1 MKKIIVLIFISIL
14 TFNIFAAFQS
24 LDTAK
29 KVADNFLST
38 KRENLTVKNSFEIY
52 SGKKVYGYVIN
63 YLPTGFAIISSDDIL
78 EPVLAY
84 SVLNNMDKSRNGDEM
99 FLTTV
104 LQDLKWRTEI
114 YSNDSVRKSENQ
126 TLWTKYLS
134 NDISTKDFQQ
144 WPPSGSTPTDGWV
157 ETRWNQTGVY
167 NRFCPLDNTGQRS
180 VVGCVATAMAMIVDY
195 HKYIGTLH
203 FTDADDFNGGWN
215 GEMHIDNDYEERDYP
230 PFPELNEY
238 LDDLRIHYQNNE
250 TLTMDDLS
258 ALNFACGIAVHMLW
272 SSQGSGA
279 WVQDVAV
286 GLLNKFDFS
295 SAFWMDYNTT
305 SFYDILKDDMMSM
318 RPAEFAIYT
327 DGWNNGHAII
337 CDGYNT
343 DNYYHLNYGWGT
355 SNSTC
360 WYLLPYGM
368 PSNYSIIGGA
378 VINIE
383 GGVVPITTQGNVSVN
398 NVSPIGTFITLEG
411 EHHYEC
417 FVENENG
424 NFEFPAVLPGT
435 YTATAILNERIF
447 YDSHEVT
454 INASNHYIQFN
465 LGNFEALTG
474 IVSAPT
480 SPQNCVISLY
490 QNGEI
495 VYSGIADANGYFSIP
510 DVLPGTYSA
519 TASLNGNYFQ
529 QKEVTVTLEN
539 QNVNFNLEEYPGNLA
554 ISFANSPTEIFHLIP
569 DYQLVAAVK
578 LTPEELTDLSG
589 DIFAKIR
596 FKAPINSS
604 EGEIYAQIWQE
615 NQLLSEKQVNNF
627 SFGEW
632 TEVIFTDYIPIDP
645 TKSYY
650 LGYKINSSTGNI
662 AFHDAG
668 PRISNKGAFL
678 RTSGW
683 IELPT
688 SFDYNF
694 CIEPV
699 AISQNFGVISG
710 NVLLSGGN
718 GNILNTKIQAEN
730 FVAHPDEN
738 GNYTL
743 FSKPGTFD
751 IIASLT
757 DYSSDFLNDISIN
770 NGETVNSQNFYL
782 EYNPT
787 ESTEDFVSDNEFKLI
802 GNYPNPFKNS
812 TTISFDVVHKESRQN
827 KNITLF
833 IYNIKG
839 QKIRKFS
846 LTGDQSS
853 IIWDGKDEFGKKLN
867 SGVYFYQLKSN
878 NKNSY
883 QKKMIL
889 IH

>member
-1 MKKIIVLIFISIL
+1 MKKFFLMMLLLINSLMMFAVPQNENTARLVAENFIRSRSKQFQIMESYQINSEEK
-14 TFNIFAAFQS
+14 NIAYIYNLKPDGFVAIS
-24 LDTAK
+24 
-29 KVADNFLST
+29 ADNDIFPVIAYSFHNCLWEED
-38 KRENLTVKNSFEIY
+38 KEENLVYQMIAADIEKRLKFYQNNKDETEKNHQTW
-52 SGKKVYGYVIN
+52 IN
-63 YLPTGFAIISSDDIL
+63 YL
-78 EPVLAY
+78 
-84 SVLNNMDKSRNGDEM
+84 N
-99 FLTTV
+99 
-104 LQDLKWRTEI
+104 
-114 YSNDSVRKSENQ
+114 ENF
-126 TLWTKYLS
+126 
-134 NDISTKDFQQ
+134 NHRDFQQ
-144 WPPSGSTPTDGWV
+144 WPPAGSTITDGWV
-157 ETRWNQTGVY
+157 ETQWNQSGIF
-167 NRFCPLDNTGQRS
+167 NMFCPLDNSGQRS
-180 VVGCVATAMAMIVDY
+180 VVGCVATAMAMIVDF
-195 HKYIGTLH
+195 HKYIGNLS
-203 FTDADDFNGGWN
+203 FNDYDDYNSGG
-215 GEMHIDNDYEERDYP
+215 GGYIDNEHDSRDYP
-230 PFPELNEY
+230 SFPELNEY
-238 LDDLRIHYQNNE
+238 LNTLRIHYQNE
-250 TLTMDDLS
+250 EPLTPQDKAALS
-258 ALNFACGIAVHMLW
+258 FACGISVEMYY
-272 SSQGSGA
+272 SSSGSGA
-279 WVQDVAV
+279 YTSDVAYA
-286 GLLNKFDFS
+286 LTNKFGFD
-295 SAFWMDYNTT
+295 SANWIDNNGT
-305 SFYDILKDDMMSM
+305 SFYTQLSNEMIYM
-318 RPAEFAIYT
+318 RPAEMSIYT
-327 DGWNNGHAII
+327 SGWNNGHAII